1 MMPYTTHSQPK
12 TETLGHAGSKKYQ
25 QRLQQDSMPQDQRAQ
40 TMDAANPK
48 YILRNWVA
56 QLAIDESN
64 KGNYQLASE
73 IC

>member
-1 MMPYTTHSQPK
+1 
-12 TETLGHAGSKKYQ
+12 
-25 QRLQQDSMPQDQRAQ
+25 MPQDQRAQ

-64 KGNYQLASE
+64 KETINFSE